1 MERPTA
7 VPFWRD
13 VRVLAILSQ
22 IAFVLVLAAF
32 AGFLFANLSTA
43 MRQRGLVAGFDYLRN
58 ESGFEIGE
66 GLIPYRPTDTY
77 GRAYIVGLLNTLSV
91 SVIGI
96 ILSTILGVI
105 VGVARLSTNWLI
117 NRLAAIY
124 IEIIRN
130 TPLLVQLVFIY
141 FGVFFQLPPVNQT
154 LELPGG
160 VFANQ
165 RGLFVP
171 RPIVSPTFLPWLAL
185 MAAGI
190 VAAVVI
196 WKLVTRVFKSS
207 TLGTWLATI
216 VVLILVPTLGWVLLG
231 APPLT
236 FEVPIRER
244 FNFRGGLTLT
254 PEFSALLTGLVIYTA
269 GFIAEVVRGG
279 IQAVGRG
286 QIEAA
291 NAIGLSPTQ
300 ILRLV
305 IFPQAMRVIVPPL
318 TSQYLNLAKN
328 SSLAIA
334 IGFPD
339 MFAVNQTIAN
349 QTGQPVPAIA
359 LMMGTYLLMSLFT
372 SLIMNIYNRSVQ
384 ILEK

>member
-1 MERPTA
+1 MERHTA

-13 VRVLAILSQ
+13 VRVLAVLSQ

-117 NRLAAIY
+117 NKLAAIY

-160 VFANQ
+160 IFANQ

-216 VVLILVPTLGWVLLG
+216 VVLILVPTLGWMLLG

-291 NAIGLSPTQ
+291 NAIGLSPMQ

-384 ILEK
+384 ILER

>member
-22 IAFVLVLAAF
+22 IVFVLVLAAF

-43 MRQRGLVAGFDYLRN
+43 MRQRGLVAGFGYLRL

-66 GLIPYRPTDTY
+66 GLIPYRPSDTY

-105 VGVARLSTNWLI
+105 VGVARLSTNWLV

-171 RPIVSPTFLPWLAL
+171 RPIVSPTFLPWLAF

-190 VAAVVI
+190 VAAVVV

-207 TLGTWLATI
+207 TLGTGLATI

-291 NAIGLSPTQ
+291 NAIGLSPMQ

-384 ILEK
+384 ILER

>member
-13 VRVLAILSQ
+13 VRVLAVLSQ

-291 NAIGLSPTQ
+291 NAIGLSPMQ

-384 ILEK
+384 ILER

>member
-13 VRVLAILSQ
+13 VRVLAVLSQ

-291 NAIGLSPTQ
+291 SAIGLSPMQ

-384 ILEK
+384 ILER

>member
-1 MERPTA
+1 
-7 VPFWRD
+7 
-13 VRVLAILSQ
+13 
-22 IAFVLVLAAF
+22 
-32 AGFLFANLSTA
+32 
-43 MRQRGLVAGFDYLRN
+43 
-58 ESGFEIGE
+58 
-66 GLIPYRPTDTY
+66 
-77 GRAYIVGLLNTLSV
+77 
-91 SVIGI
+91 
-96 ILSTILGVI
+96 VI

-117 NRLAAIY
+117 NKLAAVY

-141 FGVFFQLPPVNQT
+141 FGLFFQLPPVNQT

-160 VFANQ
+160 IFANQ

-216 VVLILVPTLGWVLLG
+216 VVLILVPTLGWMLLG

-244 FNFRGGLTLT
+244 FNFRGGLALT

-291 NAIGLSPTQ
+291 NAIGLSPMQ

-384 ILEK
+384 ILER